1 MLEALFSI
9 HVIGPLKCDPPSPH
23 PPPLFPKKCFPQRE
37 KTLYEADLPANSYHQ
52 LHLQKS

>member
-23 PPPLFPKKCFPQRE
+23 PPPLSPKKCFPQRE